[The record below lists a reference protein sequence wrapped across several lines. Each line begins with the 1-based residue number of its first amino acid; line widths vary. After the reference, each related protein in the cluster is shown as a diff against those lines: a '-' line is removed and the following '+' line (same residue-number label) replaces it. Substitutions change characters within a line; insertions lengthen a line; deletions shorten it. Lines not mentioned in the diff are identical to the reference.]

1 MVLPNGINQ
10 GKAVKRMRVI
20 YFKRDGIM
28 LGIVLGAFL
37 LVCGYLALAHFGGT
51 GGTGATPAPASPP
64 AANPVK
70 MTPPPVVATNVPDIS
85 RQEFFVDC
93 RLDRD
98 RIRSQQIE
106 TLKDIAEQPNSS
118 NDVRDA
124 AQRELIDLTG
134 TMAKETDLESLVVA
148 RGFQDA
154 AVLILPGSA
163 TVVVQARSVAPAEVD
178 QIRTLVVKTTGI
190 ASASVFVIP
199 KA

>member
-1 MVLPNGINQ
+1 
-10 GKAVKRMRVI
+10 MRVF

-28 LGIVLGAFL
+28 LMVMLAAFL
-37 LVCGYLALAHFGGT
+37 LACGYLALAHLGQAPP
-51 GGTGATPAPASPP
+51 GAHPSTD
-64 AANPVK
+64 PVK
-70 MTPPPVVATNVPDIS
+70 LMPQPYVASNTPDIS

-106 TLKDIAEQPNSS
+106 TLKEIADQPNSS
-118 NDVRDA
+118 SDVRDT
-124 AQRELIDLTG
+124 AQRDLIDLTA
-134 TMAKETDLESLVVA
+134 TMAKETELESLVMA

-154 AVLILPGSA
+154 AVLILPRSA

-178 QIRTLVVKTTGI
+178 QIRSLVVKTTGLD
-190 ASASVFVIP
+190 SSSVFVIP